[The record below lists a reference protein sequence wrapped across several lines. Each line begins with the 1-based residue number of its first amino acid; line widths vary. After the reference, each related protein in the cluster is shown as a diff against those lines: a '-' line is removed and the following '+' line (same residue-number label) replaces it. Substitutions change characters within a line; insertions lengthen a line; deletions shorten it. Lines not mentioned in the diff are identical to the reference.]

1 MLVPFT
7 DLVCPLDG
15 AVLRL
20 AEHGGAWVCSK
31 GHSFDIAKQG
41 YVNLLPVQHKR
52 SKDPGDSKAMVAA
65 RREFLQCGFYQP
77 IAKAISA
84 VVRAEAAARVDAE
97 PCFTVLDAGCG
108 EGYYLRELL
117 EDADIQRYPIAAVGL
132 DISKWA
138 VMAASKTLDDVRWI
152 VGTNAHLPIADQS
165 IDCVLCVFGF
175 PVPSEF
181 LRVLKPHG
189 CLLMVEPDA
198 GHLHELKNVIYADVN
213 QESERILTLD
223 GFIHKESS
231 HVQYL
236 AELPNNQQIQNL
248 FSMTPHYYRASAEGK
263 QRVAELASL
272 KVQVAVGMHVFKGIE
287 TNGNPHE

>member
-1 MLVPFT
+1 MLVPFNQLMCT
-7 DLVCPLDG
+7 LDG
-15 AVLRL
+15 ELL
-20 AEHGGAWVCSK
+20 ALTENGNAWRCSN

-41 YVNLLPVQHKR
+41 YVNLLPVQQKR

-65 RREFLQCGFYQP
+65 RREFLQQGFYQP
-77 IAKAISA
+77 IAKAIST
-84 VVRAEAAARVDAE
+84 VVRAEAARADAE
-97 PCFTVLDAGCG
+97 SCFTVLDAGCG

-117 EDADIQRYPIAAVGL
+117 ADADIQQHQVAAVGL

-138 VMAASKTLDDVRWI
+138 VMAASKTRENVRWI

-181 LRVLKPHG
+181 LRVLKPNG
-189 CLLMVEPDA
+189 CLLMVEPEA
-198 GHLHELKNVIYADVN
+198 GHLHELKDVIYADVK
-213 QESERILTLD
+213 QESDRSLTMD
-223 GFIHKESS
+223 DFIHKESS
-231 HVQYL
+231 HVRYV

-272 KVQVAVGMHVFKGIE
+272 KVQIAVGIHMFKGIE
-287 TNGNPHE
+287 TSDSPPK

>member
-15 AVLRL
+15 EPL
-20 AEHGGAWVCSK
+20 ALTENESAWRCSQ

-65 RREFLQCGFYQP
+65 RREFLQQGFYQP
-77 IAKAISA
+77 IAKAIST
-84 VVRAEAAARVDAE
+84 VVRAEAAKADGE

-117 EDADIQRYPIAAVGL
+117 EDADIQQYPIAAVGL

-138 VMAASKTLDDVRWI
+138 VMAASKSLDDVRWI

-181 LRVLKPHG
+181 LRVLKPNG
-189 CLLMVEPDA
+189 CLLMVEPEV
-198 GHLHELKNVIYADVN
+198 GHLHELKNVIYAEVK
-213 QESERILTLD
+213 QECERSLTMD
-223 GFIHKESS
+223 GFIHKENS
-231 HVQYL
+231 HVQYV

-272 KVQVAVGMHVFKGIE
+272 KVQVAVGIHVFKGIE
-287 TNGNPHE
+287 TSDNSVE